1 MAPDPFFRINS
12 QWVLKVADPFCSKNL
27 PYLKGCD
34 IVKKTLAMETV
45 HFNLLLSNI
54 QQDHR
59 DGRDLASIL
68 GRLHEK
74 ESRSKERL
82 IQGIKQMIIKRLG
95 SSSPDF
101 ISRLDTPVSRE
112 LSHASLLDKHEI
124 YLNYLSEIIFYAVT
138 KFSPKI
144 GYEDFIAPGKNY
156 EESCKFCSDFFREI
170 TAIKELFE
178 LEIKEV
184 PEVKIGYAQMFYKP

>member
-1 MAPDPFFRINS
+1 
-12 QWVLKVADPFCSKNL
+12 
-27 PYLKGCD
+27 
-34 IVKKTLAMETV
+34 METV
-45 HFNLLLSNI
+45 HFNFLLSNI
-54 QQDHR
+54 KEEHQDQR
-59 DGRDLASIL
+59 NLASIFE
-68 GRLHEK
+68 RLRER
-74 ESRSKERL
+74 ESRSKEIL
-82 IQGIKQMIIKRLG
+82 IQGIKQMIIERLG

-101 ISRLDTPVSRE
+101 ISRLESKI
-112 LSHASLLDKHEI
+112 SKKHSWASFLDKHET
-124 YLNYLSEIIFYAVT
+124 YLNYLSEVIFYAVT